1 MRTPTSYG
9 FDAGKSLAKADLYR
23 MAFIRS
29 LRSIPEM
36 AENGRNL
43 SFQTIRD
50 ELKKFVLAR
59 LRSLQ
64 KLPWTVRMFFL
75 TPDTQYAAL

>member
-1 MRTPTSYG
+1 MYGPVRTVVWPFYYPQLRPL
-9 FDAGKSLAKADLYR
+9 SLPFLED
-23 MAFIRS
+23 
-29 LRSIPEM
+29 
-36 AENGRNL
+36 GDVG
-43 SFQTIRD
+43 RD